1 MNASPLVDDG
11 TVPVR
16 VPRPERG
23 SAMKALV
30 VYESLFGNTEQV
42 ARAVGQGL
50 RRSMEVEVVEV
61 GSAPPLAPEGVDLLV
76 VGAPT
81 HAHGLSR
88 PGTRKTEDRGEPG
101 IGVREWLE
109 TVPAAP
115 GASVAAFD
123 TRFHKPRWITGSA
136 ARSIAARFAKQGCRT
151 IAEPESFFVAGTQGP
166 LRERELLRAA
176 RWGVALSMRLRRSST
191 ERRASTV

>member
-1 MNASPLVDDG
+1 
-11 TVPVR
+11 
-16 VPRPERG
+16 
-23 SAMKALV
+23 MKALV

-61 GSAPPLAPEGVDLLV
+61 GSAPPLDPEAVDLLV

-88 PGTRKTEDRGEPG
+88 PATRETRDGGEPG

-109 TVPAAP
+109 GLPSAP
-115 GASVAAFD
+115 GRAVATFD
-123 TRFHKPRWITGSA
+123 TRFPKPRWLTGSA
-136 ARSIAARFAKQGCRT
+136 ARSIAARLSKRGARA
-151 IAEPESFFVAGTQGP
+151 IADPESFFVAGTEGP
-166 LRERELLRAA
+166 LRERELLRAS
-176 RWGVALSMRLRRSST
+176 RWGVALSMRLRSGST
-191 ERRASTV
+191 EPRASAV